1 MSIYRNKAE
10 TEIKNFKKWI
20 ENQWDMEQFYVAN
33 TINKVLKEDRG

>member
-1 MSIYRNKAE
+1 MSIYRNNAE